1 MEDATFRQG
10 QDGERWFWDSGFYM
24 NKKESVWA
32 MVAVGIF
39 AGGILMLG
47 AVVPVKKVNRWNCAL
62 TGSGK
67 GSVIW
72 LGYLTVSD
80 WHQASPIE
88 RWLADNNRQIERN
101 WVRTQGTSCSL
112 FGVATARRHG
122 RAPAVMGFPAELQER
137 FLLTASTEEV
147 ETFLELLRNGD
158 QDKIQEEVDR
168 LNEKIMEDM

>member
-1 MEDATFRQG
+1 
-10 QDGERWFWDSGFYM
+10 M
-24 NKKESVWA
+24 NKKQSVWA

-39 AGGILMLG
+39 VGGILMLG
-47 AVVPVKKVNRWNCAL
+47 AVVPVKKVNGWTCAL

-67 GSVIW
+67 GSVTW

-112 FGVATARRHG
+112 FGVASKRAHG
-122 RAPAVMGFPAELQER
+122 SAPAVMGFPAELQER

-158 QDKIQEEVDR
+158 QDKIREAVDR
-168 LNEKIMEDM
+168 LSEKIMEDM